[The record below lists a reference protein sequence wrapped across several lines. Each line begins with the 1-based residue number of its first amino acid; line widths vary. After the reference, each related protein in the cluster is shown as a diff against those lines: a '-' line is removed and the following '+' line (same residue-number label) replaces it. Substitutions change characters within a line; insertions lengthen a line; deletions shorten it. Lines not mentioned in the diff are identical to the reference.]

1 METIK
6 DYQPTPE
13 QIKSHQEHEEKRRL
27 FCKQL
32 EITHREKWGEIRNNK
47 TKKKK

>member
-1 METIK
+1 MGTIK

-13 QIKSHQEHEEKRRL
+13 QIKSHQDHEEKRRL

-32 EITHREKWGEIRNNK
+32 EITHREKWKQG
-47 TKKKK
+47 KKK